1 VFFYSLFGIIS
12 DKIWGMI
19 KTTAPYQLPGYKT
32 LELVVISELISSSD
46 NYDPTSI
53 PRSSNPVMVE
63 ERTYSQAWEQRPSRI
78 SVQNMDVDV
87 DEYDKEE
94 EWHLDVE
101 EDDIQDATDI
111 NMDEIDDAVDVEEI
125 VKEWKMYVPF
135 INRGM
140 KHSCAQFTDNTPM
153 LYTDKSYFRKPSRI
167 DEQFGVGQP
176 RNSIMRS

>member
-1 VFFYSLFGIIS
+1 
-12 DKIWGMI
+12 
-19 KTTAPYQLPGYKT
+19 
-32 LELVVISELISSSD
+32 
-46 NYDPTSI
+46 
-53 PRSSNPVMVE
+53 
-63 ERTYSQAWEQRPSRI
+63 
-78 SVQNMDVDV
+78 MDVDV